1 MTRMSHPA
9 GYLGVV
15 LLTIALGGCGK
26 TLVFGERSGV
36 NIALRVN
43 ADRPPPVE
51 VNIGLERQV
60 GAIVPPTRVSRNND
74 PSGDAVSMFSGF
86 QVESFDDPIS
96 IKPATAPKTAAGPFN
111 VDVLIGTQFAS
122 GAAAVEIAKGD
133 PDVVKQIVTVGDIPK
148 LAGFSTDLF
157 GAVSKARDGI
167 RALGLEGRRCLAKD
181 LNMKL
186 PARNDPQADVTIN
199 RGLTDT
205 LRQRANDT
213 DLPPFQGLIDAA
225 KTKMDKGVT
234 C

>member
-1 MTRMSHPA
+1 MTRMRHPA
-9 GYLGVV
+9 GYLSLA

-51 VNIGLERQV
+51 VNFGLDRLV
-60 GAIVPPTRVSRNND
+60 GVIVPPTRYSRNND

-86 QVESFDDPIS
+86 QVESFENPIEFKS
-96 IKPATAPKTAAGPFN
+96 ISESGSPLSK

-122 GAAAVEIAKGD
+122 GAAAVEVAKGD
-133 PDVVKQIVTVGDIPK
+133 PDVVRQIVTVGDVPK
-148 LAGFSTDLF
+148 LAGFSTSLF
-157 GAVSKARDGI
+157 GSVSKARDGI
-167 RALGLEGRRCLAKD
+167 RTLGLEGRRCLAKD

-186 PARNDPQADVTIN
+186 PARNDPQADRTIN

-213 DLPPFQGLIDAA
+213 DLPPFQALIDAA
-225 KTKMDKGVT
+225 KAKVDKGVT